1 MLPSCSKPALAA
13 ASGSSGRTDSRLF
26 LSVLLTQL
34 YLSGA
39 LRFSSAL
46 AGLCSATGVGLVT
59 LLRTSRSL
67 RQTLLVLGMLW
78 GIGSASGLL
87 LAMLGI

>member
-1 MLPSCSKPALAA
+1 M
-13 ASGSSGRTDSRLF
+13 
-26 LSVLLTQL
+26 LLTQL